1 MINLITSFFRPNQQ
15 QRVDELIKCLQENI
29 KSNYIKKIYL
39 FFEKQ
44 EDLDYLKTIIKNTR
58 NKIKV
63 ILFHK
68 QPTYQNYLNMANQL
82 RGEICMIS
90 NADIWLKKCDYDLI
104 HLLNKNPNIA
114 YSLTRHEHDGSS
126 PMIDKFNSQMMS
138 FDAFIFKTPKFVTGN
153 INHVQN
159 IPGSE
164 HVFKYFMEQ
173 SAKIRFF
180 NPCKDII
187 IVHEHSSSI
196 RDYKGTDLLKQKNSS
211 GNIIYQFPYL
221 IVTPPT
227 SKQKFIN
234 NMTFKNFKTMFR

>member
-63 ILFHK
+63 ILFHE
-68 QPTYQNYLNMANQL
+68 QPTYQDYLNMANQL
-82 RGEICMIS
+82 GGEICMIS

-114 YSLTRHEHDGSS
+114 YSLTRHEHNGSS

-164 HVFKYFMEQ
+164 QQ

-196 RDYKGTDLLKQKNSS
+196 RNYKGTDLLKKKNSS
-211 GNIIYQFPYL
+211 GNIIYIFPYL
-221 IVTPPT
+221 IVTPPI